1 MSTAP
6 QVPPEGDAPLSAA
19 VQLAVDDAIAAHQGR
34 PGALLPILHAVL
46 AAVGHVPTAAVPR
59 IAAALDLSRAEVL
72 GVVSFYHDFR
82 TQPAGRTV
90 VKLCRAEAC
99 KAVGADALA
108 EHACRRLG
116 VELQQ
121 TRADGAVTLE
131 PVYCL
136 GNCACGP
143 AITVDGRM
151 FGRVSPAR
159 FDALV
164 DVPPAKERQS

>member
-6 QVPPEGDAPLSAA
+6 QIPEADDAPLSAA
-19 VQLAVDDAIAAHQGR
+19 MQQAVDDAIAAHQGR
-34 PGALLPILHAVL
+34 PGALLPMLHAVL
-46 AAVGHVPTAAVPR
+46 AALGHVPLAAVPR

-72 GVVSFYHDFR
+72 GVLSFYHDFR
-82 TQPAGRTV
+82 TQPPGRTV

-116 VELQQ
+116 VALQQ

-143 AITVDGRM
+143 AITIDGRM
-151 FGRVSPAR
+151 HGRVSPAR
-159 FDALV
+159 FDALL
-164 DVPPAKERQS
+164 ERVAPKDPQP